1 MALDNL
7 RDFLGALDA
16 RGELARVAHPVS
28 VDKQMTE
35 VADRCMKARGGGPAL
50 LFERPTLTSGAP
62 ARYPVAVNLFGSE
75 KRMALALGVECLDE
89 IGERIAT
96 LFNVRVPD
104 SLLGKLAM
112 LPQLAEVAKFPPK
125 AIGGKPPC
133 QELVVPEQDVD
144 LGQFPVPVG
153 LPEDGGPYITLPGVI
168 TRDPTTRVRNPGVY
182 SIHVVRSA
190 ITPASTSLPTTIPRC
205 TSPRSHCAPSRC
217 GRTRS
222 WGGRPWKTIG
232 SAMPRSGSSCRS

>member
-89 IGERIAT
+89 IRE
-96 LFNVRVPD
+96 
-104 SLLGKLAM
+104 
-112 LPQLAEVAKFPPK
+112 
-125 AIGGKPPC
+125 
-133 QELVVPEQDVD
+133 
-144 LGQFPVPVG
+144 
-153 LPEDGGPYITLPGVI
+153 
-168 TRDPTTRVRNPGVY
+168 RVRAPPPPTGPA
-182 SIHVVRSA
+182 RPLL
-190 ITPASTSLPTTIPRC
+190 TPT
-205 TSPRSHCAPSRC
+205 
-217 GRTRS
+217 
-222 WGGRPWKTIG
+222 
-232 SAMPRSGSSCRS
+232 

>member
-35 VADRCMKARGGGPAL
+35 VADRCMKAPGGGPAL
-50 LFERPTLTSGAP
+50 LFERPTLQSGAP

-75 KRMALALGVECLDE
+75 KRMALALGVEGLDE

-96 LFNVRVPD
+96 LLNVRVPD

-133 QELVVPEQDVD
+133 QELVIREQDVD
-144 LGQFPVPVG
+144 LAQFPVPVCW
-153 LPEDGGPYITLPGVI
+153 PEDGGPYITLPGVI
-168 TRDPTTRVRNPGVY
+168 THDPTTGDRKSTRLNSSHS
-182 SIHVVRSA
+182 SISYAVFC
-190 ITPASTSLPTTIPRC
+190 L
-205 TSPRSHCAPSRC
+205 
-217 GRTRS
+217 
-222 WGGRPWKTIG
+222 KK
-232 SAMPRSGSSCRS
+232 

>member
-28 VDKQMTE
+28 VDKQMRE

-50 LFERPTLTSGAP
+50 LFERPTLTSGPP
-62 ARYPVAVNLFGSE
+62 ARYPGAVNLSGSE
-75 KRMALALGVECLDE
+75 KRMARALGVECRDE

-96 LFNVRVPD
+96 LLNVRVPG

-133 QELVVPEQDVD
+133 QELVIREQDVD
-144 LGQFPVPVG
+144 FAQFPVPVCW
-153 LPEDGGPYITLPGVI
+153 PEDGGAQITLPRVI
-168 TRDPTTRVRNPGVY
+168 TRHPPTAVPHAARDR
-182 SIHVVRSA
+182 
-190 ITPASTSLPTTIPRC
+190 
-205 TSPRSHCAPSRC
+205 SPRSCP
-217 GRTRS
+217 
-222 WGGRPWKTIG
+222 
-232 SAMPRSGSSCRS
+232 

>member
-50 LFERPTLTSGAP
+50 LFERPTLKSGAP

-89 IGERIAT
+89 IRER
-96 LFNVRVPD
+96 V
-104 SLLGKLAM
+104 GKRLHG
-112 LPQLAEVAKFPPK
+112 PGPGSPP
-125 AIGGKPPC
+125 G
-133 QELVVPEQDVD
+133 
-144 LGQFPVPVG
+144 
-153 LPEDGGPYITLPGVI
+153 
-168 TRDPTTRVRNPGVY
+168 
-182 SIHVVRSA
+182 
-190 ITPASTSLPTTIPRC
+190 
-205 TSPRSHCAPSRC
+205 
-217 GRTRS
+217 
-222 WGGRPWKTIG
+222 
-232 SAMPRSGSSCRS
+232 

>member
-96 LFNVRVPD
+96 LLNVRDPG

-112 LPQLAEVAKFPPK
+112 LPQLAEDAKIPPK
-125 AIGGKPPC
+125 AIGGEPPWR
-133 QELVVPEQDVD
+133 EPLAPLHDVAF
-144 LGQFPVPVG
+144 GRASR
-153 LPEDGGPYITLPGVI
+153 PG
-168 TRDPTTRVRNPGVY
+168 RWP
-182 SIHVVRSA
+182 
-190 ITPASTSLPTTIPRC
+190 
-205 TSPRSHCAPSRC
+205 
-217 GRTRS
+217 
-222 WGGRPWKTIG
+222 
-232 SAMPRSGSSCRS
+232 